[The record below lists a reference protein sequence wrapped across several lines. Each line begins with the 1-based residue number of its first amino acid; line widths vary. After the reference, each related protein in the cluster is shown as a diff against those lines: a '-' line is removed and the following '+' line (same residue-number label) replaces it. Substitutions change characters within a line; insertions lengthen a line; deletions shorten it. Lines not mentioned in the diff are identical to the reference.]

1 VKTLELFAYGT
12 FRDYSSDPG
21 SYLELNSNQ
30 LNKLKQLTLVSFGS
44 SRNVKKIQF
53 EFLTALFRSSL
64 NIPCSRRL
72 WISPIPGT
80 WSHSSSMPFI
90 MSTDLPD
97 SPRHIKVLS
106 SLSLLSLSASLSV
119 CLCLSLSVGLCRSGS
134 HQREVGSEESSL
146 PCEKLLEPQC
156 PPRGD
161 PRAHRSTPSLV
172 SDC

>member
-30 LNKLKQLTLVSFGS
+30 LTKLKQLTLVSFGS
-44 SRNVKKIQF
+44 SRNVKKTLF

-106 SLSLLSLSASLSV
+106 SLSLS
-119 CLCLSLSVGLCRSGS
+119 CLYLPLSLSVSVAQDLINGKLDQKNRLFRVRSCSSRSVRQEEIQGLID
-134 HQREVGSEESSL
+134 Q
-146 PCEKLLEPQC
+146 LL
-156 PPRGD
+156 
-161 PRAHRSTPSLV
+161 LW
-172 SDC
+172 